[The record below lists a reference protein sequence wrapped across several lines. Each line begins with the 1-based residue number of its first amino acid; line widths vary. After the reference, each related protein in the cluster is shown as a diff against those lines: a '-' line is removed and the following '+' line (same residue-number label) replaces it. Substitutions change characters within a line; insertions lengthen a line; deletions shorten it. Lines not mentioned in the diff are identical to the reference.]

1 MYEKYMTSCVVL
13 KYTHA
18 FVLCEQLQAVV
29 DIPSICKRLY
39 FYGKETNALLKSS
52 KHKIY

>member
-1 MYEKYMTSCVVL
+1 MISRVSSLIL
-13 KYTHA
+13 KYHHA
-18 FVLCEQLQAVV
+18 IVFCEQLQGVV

-39 FYGKETNALLKSS
+39 FYWKQTIALLKSS